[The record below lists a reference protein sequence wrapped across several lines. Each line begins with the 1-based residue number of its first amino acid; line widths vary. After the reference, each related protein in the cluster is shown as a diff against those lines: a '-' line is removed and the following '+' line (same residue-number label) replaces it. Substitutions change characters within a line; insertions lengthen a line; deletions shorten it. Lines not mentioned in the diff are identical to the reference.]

1 MESSSALYR
10 AILNFAHS
18 TPGWFQFLAEIWT
31 ELGLLIFA
39 GLFLVVWWRSRGDSA
54 AAVAVA
60 VLAPLATG
68 VMYVLSEASKSF
80 ITEDRPCRAVARAA
94 RPLIECP
101 EVGDWSFP
109 SNHSTIAGA
118 AAVGLILA
126 WPRLAVFVAPMA
138 VLMALSRVFVGV
150 HYPHDVAVGLLAGG
164 IGAGLLVWG
173 AARLAQSSVMWMR
186 ASSIGILL
194 WFAGPGTTRRTR
206 SLT

>member
-18 TPGWFQFLAEIWT
+18 TPGWFQYLAEIWT

-39 GLFLVVWWRSRGDSA
+39 GLFLVVWWRARGESA

-68 VMYVLSEASKSF
+68 VMYVGSELSKSF
-80 ITEDRPCRAVARAA
+80 IQEDRPCRAVARAA

-101 EVGDWSFP
+101 AVGDWSFP

-118 AAVGLILA
+118 AAVGLALA

-138 VLMALSRVFVGV
+138 VLMAFSRVFVGV
-150 HYPHDVAVGLLAGG
+150 HYPHDVGVGLLVGAV
-164 IGAGLLVWG
+164 GAGLLVWG
-173 AARLAQSSVMWMR
+173 CARLAQGVIMTMR
-186 ASSIGILL
+186 ASSIGLLL
-194 WFAGPGTTRRTR
+194 WFAGPGGGRSR